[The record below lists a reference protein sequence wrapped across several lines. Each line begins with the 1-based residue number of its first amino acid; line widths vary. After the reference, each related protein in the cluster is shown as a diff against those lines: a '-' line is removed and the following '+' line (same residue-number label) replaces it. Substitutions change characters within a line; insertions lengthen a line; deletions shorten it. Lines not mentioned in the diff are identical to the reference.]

1 MFTYTPKKLAVVAA
15 AIAAV
20 IAVAIPT
27 TAQADTALTGTQIV
41 RLQGGGLRFLDAHE
55 ISQKDFQVVTRPF
68 QGFDATQQWRMTD
81 VGNGLRTIQQIS
93 SGRFLDAHEIPELG
107 FRVVTRPQQNND
119 TQLWR
124 VQDFGG
130 GFVTI
135 QQVSSGRFLEATLN
149 GDFNVVTG
157 SQRNDQQ
164 TWRVGDP

>member
-1 MFTYTPKKLAVVAA
+1 MNTRKKVAIAAA
-15 AIAAV
+15 AIATTMS
-20 IAVAIPT
+20 VALPAA
-27 TAQADTALTGTQIV
+27 AQADTAQAGSQIV

-68 QGFDATQQWRMTD
+68 QGFDTTQQWRMTD
-81 VGNGLRTIQQIS
+81 VGGGMKTIQQVS

-107 FRVVTRPQQNND
+107 FRVVTRPQQDND
-119 TQLWR
+119 TQRWR

-135 QQVSSGRFLEATLN
+135 QQASSGRFLEATLD

-157 SQRNDQQ
+157 TPANDQQ